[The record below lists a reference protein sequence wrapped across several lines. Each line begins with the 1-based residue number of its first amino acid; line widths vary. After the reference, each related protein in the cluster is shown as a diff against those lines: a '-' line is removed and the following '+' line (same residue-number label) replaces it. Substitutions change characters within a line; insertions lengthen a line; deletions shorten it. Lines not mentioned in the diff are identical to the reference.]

1 MAHPVI
7 PRGAALAAFL
17 CCTAC
22 AAGDEGEIG
31 GRIAFPGEGVPAMTL
46 VLLERNDPV
55 PRRVPIAAGQERYS
69 LRVAPGIYTVFAIP
83 EERPDPLLVGAHTSY
98 SVCSARQRA
107 GGEAD
112 GTCRTGPPRE
122 VEVAAG
128 ARIEDADI
136 DDWYLE
142 EAVASALLALAEGG
156 E

>member
-1 MAHPVI
+1 MVHPALI
-7 PRGAALAAFL
+7 RGAALAALL

-22 AAGDEGEIG
+22 AAGGEGEIG
-31 GRIAFPGEGVPAMTL
+31 GRIEFPGEGVPAMTL
-46 VLLERNDPV
+46 VLLERNDPT

-69 LRVAPGIYTVFAIP
+69 LRVAPGTYTVFAIP
-83 EERPDPLLVGAHTSY
+83 EERPDPLLVGAHTRY
-98 SVCSARQRA
+98 SACNARQRA

-112 GTCRTGPPRE
+112 GSCRTGPPLD
-122 VEVAAG
+122 VVVVAG

-142 EAVASALLALAEGG
+142 EPVASALLALAGGG